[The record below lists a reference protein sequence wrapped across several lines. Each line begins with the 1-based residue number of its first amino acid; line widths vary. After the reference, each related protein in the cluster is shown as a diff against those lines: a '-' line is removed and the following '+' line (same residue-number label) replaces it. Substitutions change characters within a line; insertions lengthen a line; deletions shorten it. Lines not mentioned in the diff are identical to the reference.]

1 MGRGNV
7 ATGLQGQA
15 GVKWEALIRVPSW
28 RVGWKKRR
36 RQKQN
41 PSIEKLTLM
50 DLPFVSSSGLKLQR
64 MSRGFLV
71 ELSTH
76 VTSEL
81 RAEITLVTQENRDSE
96 EG

>member
-1 MGRGNV
+1 
-7 ATGLQGQA
+7 
-15 GVKWEALIRVPSW
+15 
-28 RVGWKKRR
+28 
-36 RQKQN
+36 
-41 PSIEKLTLM
+41 M

-71 ELSTH
+71 ELSTQ

-96 EG
+96 VG